1 MNTKTFRKATLLWLS
16 LFLIVTAGL
25 PAPALAQELSADDTV
40 EEGEVLDQNL
50 FQSGPLVVMD
60 GVINGDLVAV
70 GDEIRIN
77 GQVNG
82 SLIAAGKKVFL
93 NGPAAGSAAVSALDL
108 ELGPQADIGRDLY
121 FIGGR
126 LETQDASAIERDLNA
141 LSLEADLAGEVE
153 RETKALVG
161 PLNLLQAL
169 AGYLRERG
177 WLPQAQES
185 GSQQLANGLK
195 SRAAP
200 GIASGLPWLSTAGL
214 LVNGPAGGGLAW
226 NAAPAIQEP
235 PPEGSIDVPRLREW
249 AVAFLRSL
257 ASLLIVGLIGI
268 WLVPAQL
275 NWAGEQARTGSWR
288 TPLLGLLVFCFGW
301 LIALLAFVLIILFAL
316 FLYYVLSLPSLGF
329 LSGTMGLTA
338 LGLAVSIFW
347 LSIAYFSKVIIAVLL
362 GRLLYQRF
370 RPGRAQSRF
379 WPLLIGVALYALLAS
394 LPYLG
399 WLVAVLFT
407 LSGLG
412 ALWMVSFP
420 RGLLAQKSAAR
431 PRPAGEGL
439 DSSLVPEG

>member
-1 MNTKTFRKATLLWLS
+1 
-16 LFLIVTAGL
+16 
-25 PAPALAQELSADDTV
+25 
-40 EEGEVLDQNL
+40 
-50 FQSGPLVVMD
+50 
-60 GVINGDLVAV
+60 
-70 GDEIRIN
+70 
-77 GQVNG
+77 
-82 SLIAAGKKVFL
+82 
-93 NGPAAGSAAVSALDL
+93 
-108 ELGPQADIGRDLY
+108 
-121 FIGGR
+121 
-126 LETQDASAIERDLNA
+126 
-141 LSLEADLAGEVE
+141 
-153 RETKALVG
+153 
-161 PLNLLQAL
+161 
-169 AGYLRERG
+169 
-177 WLPQAQES
+177 
-185 GSQQLANGLK
+185 LANGLK

-235 PPEGSIDVPRLREW
+235 PPEGSIDVPRLR
-249 AVAFLRSL
+249 VRSL

-301 LIALLAFVLIILFAL
+301 LIALLAFVLIILVAL

-420 RGLLAQKSAAR
+420 
-431 PRPAGEGL
+431 GEGL